1 MRTESLLMNEPR
13 APVETTAELYAI
25 AFEQAE
31 TAARRYGEF
40 SAVDRADS
48 LSSVRFAF
56 ETLENY
62 ALQRAQ
68 AVKVACIAELNKQPD
83 KAQLNWAPTDLVP
96 AEELLEVAN
105 SSLTTPYLVWALA
118 VRHRERGFVFWTYVA
133 ALAENNA
140 VRAAA
145 EDMARDA
152 LRDANELRRER
163 RLAWRSE
170 RHLHGEDQSPDG
182 TSDIPLA
189 ALLES
194 LLFKDILAWS
204 QGLPAIERRHLLA
217 VTGNDATETAA
228 VEAPTDAAAVSGAT
242 EAKHRAIRR
251 AEQLSSIY
259 LDEADRAG
267 DQDQLE
273 LAQKLAAQAI
283 TRLGDLRT
291 IVAASAG

>member
-1 MRTESLLMNEPR
+1 MRTESLLVNEPR

-31 TAARRYGEF
+31 TAARRYGDF

-48 LSSVRFAF
+48 LKPVRYAF
-56 ETLENY
+56 ETLEQY
-62 ALQRAQ
+62 ALQRAH
-68 AVKVACIAELNKQPD
+68 AVKVACVAELNKQPD
-83 KAQLNWAPTDLVP
+83 RTQLNWAPTDLVP

-133 ALAENNA
+133 ALAENDA
-140 VRAAA
+140 VCAAA
-145 EDMARDA
+145 EDMAREA

-163 RLAWRSE
+163 RHAWRSE
-170 RHLHGEDQSPDG
+170 RHLHEADQSTDG
-182 TSDIPLA
+182 SSDIPLA

-194 LLFKDILAWS
+194 LLLKDILAWS
-204 QGLPAIERRHLLA
+204 QSLPAVERRHLLA
-217 VTGNDATETAA
+217 VTGNDATETAP
-228 VEAPTDAAAVSGAT
+228 VETQTGAAAVSGAA
-242 EAKHRAIRR
+242 EARHRAIRR

-283 TRLGDLRT
+283 TRLADLRT
-291 IVAASAG
+291 ITATSAG